1 MYLTILCI
9 PAVLLLLSSTE
20 GWSLSPCEGSDDS
33 TWTNCTG
40 TYTYANGDKYVGGH
54 KNGKKHGYGVY
65 TFADGDKYVGEYR
78 DGNKHGYGAY
88 TKADGRVIRKGTW
101 VYGEFL
107 E

>member
-20 GWSLSPCEGSDDS
+20 GWSLPPCGGSDYS

-40 TYTYANGDKYVGGH
+40 TYTYANGDKYVG
-54 KNGKKHGYGVY
+54 
-65 TFADGDKYVGEYR
+65 EYR
-78 DGNKHGYGAY
+78 DGNKHGYGVY

-101 VYGEFL
+101 VYDEFL
-107 E
+107 D